1 MITSSSKC
9 LLVVN
14 NSLVNVLSKLLLV
27 VNVYSY
33 QGIILVSL
41 LVRLLIYF

>member
-14 NSLVNVLSKLLLV
+14 NSLVNVLSKLLLA